1 MAVFIRVVRLLDQ
14 LPVNIPPLLGVLQSS
29 QIGIGFDH
37 RINCLTDSLLINPLH
52 IDVQAIHRLD
62 RQVAFGD
69 QLTLAQGFIGA
80 SLPDIDVQ
88 ARLLLLFS

>member
-1 MAVFIRVVRLLDQ
+1 
-14 LPVNIPPLLGVLQSS
+14 
-29 QIGIGFDH
+29 
-37 RINCLTDSLLINPLH
+37 LTDSLLINPLH